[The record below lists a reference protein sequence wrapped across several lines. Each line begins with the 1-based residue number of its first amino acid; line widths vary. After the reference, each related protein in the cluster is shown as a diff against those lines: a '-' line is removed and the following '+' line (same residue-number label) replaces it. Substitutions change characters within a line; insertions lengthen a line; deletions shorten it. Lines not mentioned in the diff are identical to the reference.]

1 MASLDARMLLIFGI
15 LFLVLDVTYIRELP
29 SLNHRLELCLEL
41 YWRGRTYR
49 PHLGTISAVLLG
61 ILGVI
66 GVIFAL
72 LAVISS
78 Y

>member
-1 MASLDARMLLIFGI
+1 MASLDAWMWLIFGI

-29 SLNHRLELCLEL
+29 ILDHRLEL

-49 PHLGTISAVLLG
+49 PHLGAISAVLLG

-72 LAVISS
+72 IAVISP

>member
-1 MASLDARMLLIFGI
+1 MASLGAWMLLIFGI
-15 LFLVLDVTYIRELP
+15 LFLVLDITYIRELP
-29 SLNHRLELCLEL
+29 SLNHRLEL

-61 ILGVI
+61 ILGII

-72 LAVISS
+72 LAVISP

>member
-1 MASLDARMLLIFGI
+1 MTSLEAWTFLIFGI
-15 LFLVLDVTYIRELP
+15 LFLVFDVIYIRDLQI
-29 SLNHRLELCLEL
+29 LNHRLEL
-41 YWRGRTYR
+41 YWHGRTYR

-61 ILGVI
+61 IIGII
-66 GVIFAL
+66 GVAFAL

>member
-1 MASLDARMLLIFGI
+1 MASLDAWMWLIFGI
-15 LFLVLDVTYIRELP
+15 LFLVFDVTYIRELP
-29 SLNHRLELCLEL
+29 LLNHRLEL

-61 ILGVI
+61 ILGVLGI
-66 GVIFAL
+66 IFAL
-72 LAVISS
+72 IAIISP